1 MPHDEETS
9 QSPELEEV
17 SLTLGKY
24 VTLPGIRKALRR
36 PSFRGEAS
44 AKTNFAIANEE
55 MADVADAYFKR

>member
-24 VTLPGIRKALRR
+24 VTLSRNSKGAPAPKL
-36 PSFRGEAS
+36 SEA
-44 AKTNFAIANEE
+44 
-55 MADVADAYFKR
+55 KR